1 MTATEPQPG
10 RFVPHT
16 PPTSGD
22 APRARG
28 LSWFG
33 GVGVIIG
40 LELRQR
46 VRGVSFYV
54 LLGLFVVLMLLVSV
68 PLGILT
74 GSGDSFGGGGGSYYS
89 VIIYFVLL
97 LGTLIVPALSGNAV
111 NGDRDAGTLATTQVT
126 LVGAGQIVVG
136 KFLAAWITALA
147 FLVVSVPF
155 LLIAFVT
162 GDLSARTIVVSLVVL
177 ALELAVVA
185 AIGVGLSAVL
195 TRPLFSVTV
204 TYLVVA
210 ALSVGTLIAFA
221 LGGVSTQSVQKQ
233 TYYSLDYSDENVDPD
248 TGDII
253 NTVCLPP
260 EVSEIDV
267 PRFDRYWAVLAA
279 NPYIVLADAA
289 AGDFDGNGQPRDLFS
304 GLAIGVRS
312 AQIPPESEVV
322 TNDCTR
328 ASGESFDNGPTP
340 EQTFNSTVPSWFVG
354 LTLHVL
360 LGGGL
365 LLWGVARTRTPA
377 HRLPRGSRIA

>member
-1 MTATEPQPG
+1 MTATDPQPG

-16 PPTSGD
+16 PPLPVD

-74 GSGDSFGGGGGSYYS
+74 GTGDSFGAGGGSYYS

-126 LVGAGQIVVG
+126 LVGAGQIIVG

-147 FLVVSVPF
+147 FLLVSVPF

-210 ALSVGTLIAFA
+210 ALSVGTLIAFV
-221 LGGVSTQSVQKQ
+221 LGGVSTHTVQKQ
-233 TYYSLDYSDENVDPD
+233 TYYSLDYSDENLDPD
-248 TGDII
+248 TGEII
-253 NTVCLPP
+253 DTKCLPP
-260 EVSEIDV
+260 DVYETEV
-267 PRFDRYWAVLAA
+267 PRFDRFWAILAA
-279 NPYIVLADAA
+279 NPYVVLADAS
-289 AGDFDGNGQPRDLFS
+289 AGDFDGNGQAQDLFS
-304 GLAIGVRS
+304 GLASGVRA
-312 AQIPPESEVV
+312 AQIPPKSEIV
-322 TNDCTR
+322 TNECTN
-328 ASGESFDNGPTP
+328 ASGEDFDNGPTP
-340 EQTFNSTVPSWFVG
+340 EETFNSTVPSWFVG
-354 LTLHVL
+354 LGLHVL

-365 LLWGVARTRTPA
+365 LLWGIARTRTPA
-377 HRLPRGSRIA
+377 NRLPRGSRIA